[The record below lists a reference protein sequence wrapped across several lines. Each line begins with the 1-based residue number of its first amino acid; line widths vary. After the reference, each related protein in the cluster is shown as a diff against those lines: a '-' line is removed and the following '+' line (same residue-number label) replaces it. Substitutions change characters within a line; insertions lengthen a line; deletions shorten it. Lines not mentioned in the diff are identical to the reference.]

1 MPPRAVRTQSYW
13 SKNNWRS
20 TCASASGGVFDV
32 EVIDQRAGFVVLR
45 AVGKGAAHLFAGET
59 GGHRWQRIPPN
70 EKRGRVHS
78 STITI
83 AVLDE
88 PTATELTIADRD
100 LDWSTCRAS
109 GSGGQ
114 HLQKTDSAVLLTHI
128 PTGMQ
133 VRAEGVRSQL
143 QNRIVALATLRAR
156 LAALQREKAHAERS
170 RLRRDQIGSGMRG
183 DKRRTVRVQDGSVVD
198 HETGR
203 SWRLRDY
210 LRGDWS

>member
-1 MPPRAVRTQSYW
+1 MA
-13 SKNNWRS
+13 
-20 TCASASGGVFDV
+20 AGGCFDV
-32 EVIDQRAGFVVLR
+32 EVIEQRSGIAVLR
-45 AVGKGAAHLFAGET
+45 AVGKGAATLFAGES

-78 STITI
+78 STITV

-88 PTATELTIADRD
+88 PTETELVIADRE
-100 LDWSTCRAS
+100 LEWSTCRAS

-114 HLQKTDSAVLLTHI
+114 HLQKTDSAVLLTHV
-128 PTGMQ
+128 PSGMQ
-133 VRAEGVRSQL
+133 VRAEGVRSQH
-143 QNRIVALATLRAR
+143 QNKVVALATLRAR
-156 LAALQREKAHAERS
+156 LAAATREQEQATRS
-170 RLRRDQIGSGMRG
+170 RQRRDQIGSGMRG

-210 LRGDWS
+210 VRGAW

>member
-1 MPPRAVRTQSYW
+1 MPSYW
-13 SKNNWRS
+13 SRNNSRS
-20 TCASASGGVFDV
+20 TCASASGGGFDL
-32 EVIDQRAGFVVLR
+32 EVIEQRAGFVVLR
-45 AVGKGAAHLFAGET
+45 AVGKGAAALFAGEA

-78 STITI
+78 STITV

-88 PTATELTIADRD
+88 PTETELTIPDRD
-100 LDWSTCRAS
+100 LEWSTCRAS

-114 HLQKTDSAVLLTHI
+114 HLQKTDSAVLLTHV

-156 LAALQREKAHAERS
+156 LAAAQREQAQSARA
-170 RLRRDQIGSGMRG
+170 RVRRDQIGSGMRG

-203 SWRLRDY
+203 AWRLRDY

>member
-1 MPPRAVRTQSYW
+1 VPPRAVRTQSYW

-88 PTATELTIADRD
+88 PTATEQTIADRD

>member
-1 MPPRAVRTQSYW
+1 LA
-13 SKNNWRS
+13 
-20 TCASASGGVFDV
+20 AGGCFDV
-32 EVIDQRAGFVVLR
+32 EVIEQRSGIAVLR
-45 AVGKGAAHLFAGET
+45 AVGKGAATLFAGES

-78 STITI
+78 STITV

-88 PTATELTIADRD
+88 PTETELVIADRE
-100 LDWSTCRAS
+100 LEWSTCRAS

-114 HLQKTDSAVLLTHI
+114 HLQKTDSAVLLTHV
-128 PTGMQ
+128 PSGMQ
-133 VRAEGVRSQL
+133 VRAEGVRSQH
-143 QNRIVALATLRAR
+143 QNKVVALATLRAR
-156 LAALQREKAHAERS
+156 LAAATREQEQATRS
-170 RLRRDQIGSGMRG
+170 RQRRDQIGSGMRG

-210 LRGDWS
+210 VRGAW

>member
-1 MPPRAVRTQSYW
+1 MRTPSYW
-13 SKNNWRS
+13 SKNNSRS

-32 EVIDQRAGFVVLR
+32 EVIEQRAGFVVLR
-45 AVGKGAAHLFAGET
+45 AVGKGAAILFAGET

-78 STITI
+78 STITV

-88 PTATELTIADRD
+88 PTETELTIADRD
-100 LDWSTCRAS
+100 LEWSTCRAS

-156 LAALQREKAHAERS
+156 LAALQRELAQAERS

-203 SWRLRDY
+203 TWRLRDY
-210 LRGDWS
+210 LRGEWR

>member
-1 MPPRAVRTQSYW
+1 VPPRAVRTQSYW